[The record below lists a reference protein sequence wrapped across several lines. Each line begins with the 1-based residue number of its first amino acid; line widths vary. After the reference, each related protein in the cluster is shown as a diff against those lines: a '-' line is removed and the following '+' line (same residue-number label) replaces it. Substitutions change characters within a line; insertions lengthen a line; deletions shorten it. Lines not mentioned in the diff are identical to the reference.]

1 MYNLFLLGY
10 LGHGED
16 YIYRGTTRFHGLHK
30 HDELDLSL
38 AQRQLFP
45 GREHT
50 HELFPEYYLIK
61 VERFDD
67 CARDTLDEWIYFLK
81 HEAIQD
87 GFSAKGLR
95 EAKEKLDVLKLAPAE
110 RAAYERWQDDL
121 HLQASLV
128 ASNYG
133 LGKIEGREEGRE
145 ERTLEIARSMKA
157 NGVAPGV
164 IAQSTG
170 LDPEVIAGL

>member
-1 MYNLFLLGY
+1 MLIEVQYERRHDY
-10 LGHGED
+10 LSRTLYGSARTLVEHLDAGEP
-16 YIYRGTTRFHGLHK
+16 YAHLV
-30 HDELDLSL
+30 
-38 AQRQLFP
+38 
-45 GREHT
+45 
-50 HELFPEYYLIK
+50 K
-61 VERFDD
+61 VISVNILYFDP
-67 CARDTLDEWIYFLK
+67 RDTLDEWVYFLT

-133 LGKIEGREEGRE
+133 LGKIEGREEGRQEGRDKGRE
-145 ERTLEIARSMKA
+145 ERTLEIARAMKA

-170 LDPEVIAGL
+170 LDHEVIADL